1 MDAFARLADS
11 RIRAAQER
19 GEFDGLAGHGKPLA
33 PDQLARVPAEL
44 RMGFRILRN
53 ADCVPPEVEARKEA
67 ARLGAL
73 IATAGS
79 VDERARLCR
88 LRADA
93 ELRYRMLPERRRL
106 A

>member
-1 MDAFARLADS
+1 MDAFARLADA

-19 GEFDGLAGHGKPLA
+19 GEFDGLAGHGKPLPA
-33 PDQLARVPAEL
+33 DELARVPAEL

-53 ADCVPPEVEARKEA
+53 ADCVPPELEARKEA

-79 VDERARLCR
+79 AEERARLCR

-93 ELRYRMLPERRRL
+93 ELRYRILAERRRL
-106 A
+106 G